1 MHIYT
6 HTRSHTDK
14 TGFFHTEQAPWSAV
28 VSNKPFVFQD
38 SAGVRHGVYLSRAP
52 NTHRGILCFS
62 AIGHVKLNVIAQPYN
77 IDQDSMEK
85 MLANG
90 GSKVDEKRPIHQVD
104 ENLHIHPYDESAYQ
118 LGILRPCGPY
128 TSVNWN
134 FTKNNL
140 SNKGPR
146 TPPKP

>member
-6 HTRSHTDK
+6 RTRSHTARIPYYL
-14 TGFFHTEQAPWSAV
+14 EQPPWSAV

-38 SAGVRHGVYLSRAP
+38 SAGARHGVYLARAP

-62 AIGHVKLNVIAQPYN
+62 AIAHVQLKVIRQPYN

-90 GSKVDEKRPIHQVD
+90 GSKVDEKRHVHQVD
-104 ENLHIHPYDESAYQ
+104 EKRHVHPFDEKADE
-118 LGILRPCGPY
+118 LGIRPCGPY

-140 SNKGPR
+140 SNKAPR
-146 TPPKP
+146 TPPKS